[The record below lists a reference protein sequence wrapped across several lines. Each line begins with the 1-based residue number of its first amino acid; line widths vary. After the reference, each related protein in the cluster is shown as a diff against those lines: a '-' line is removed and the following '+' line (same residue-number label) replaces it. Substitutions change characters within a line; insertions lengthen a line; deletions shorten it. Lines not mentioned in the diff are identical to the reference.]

1 MVVVN
6 PLDADRSWEEKPYG
20 PTNYH
25 KRPVETRSRESAQKG
40 PGGLK
45 QMEQVIWDA
54 GSLYNE
60 QVKKALETGE
70 HSPDS
75 ILGLADLVTEARANG
90 KEAIAAKKEI
100 EDNRAMLL
108 WALRLYDKVPDEYKQ
123 HPTKGHRS
131 LVQGNWTGERIIQ
144 FLEKNEFK
152 FEKHHEWGGLD
163 DYGTSSVRYDWENAG
178 RMLRIVANYLDETT
192 RTEAQD

>member
-6 PLDADRSWEEKPYG
+6 PLDADRNWEEKPFG

-25 KRPVETRSRESAQKG
+25 RRPQETRSRESALKG

-45 QMEQVIWDA
+45 QMEAVIWDA
-54 GSLYNE
+54 GSLYKE
-60 QVKKALETGE
+60 QVKKALEARE
-70 HSPDS
+70 YSPDS
-75 ILGLADLVTEARANG
+75 ILGLADLVTEARTNG
-90 KEAIAAKKEI
+90 REAKTAKTEI
-100 EDNRAMLL
+100 EGNREMLL

-131 LVQGNWTGERIIQ
+131 LVQASWTGERIIQ
-144 FLEKNEFK
+144 LLEQNEFK
-152 FEKHHEWGGLD
+152 FEKFFEWGGLD
-163 DYGTSSVRYDWENAG
+163 DHGTSSVRYDWENAA

-192 RTEAQD
+192 RAEA